1 VNGLSIGCF
10 IAAYLSAVVDGA
22 RQPRGLFPES
32 SGGRFGVRRYAR
44 EHPWIIVGA
53 LLGVAG
59 TVLAG

>member
-1 VNGLSIGCF
+1 MNGLSIGCF

-32 SGGRFGVRRYAR
+32 SGGRIGVRRYAG

-59 TVLAG
+59 TVLAA